1 MNRNRSTTKNGK
13 VYNNNNEVAILV
25 TNNWG
30 WGWSSEVDPDSMCK
44 FLYYPPLIN
53 YILDGGN
60 TVDLLKS
67 GKLSDSGQ
75 EIFKDIECE
84 SSLFRL
90 GLKNVVV
97 KWIPRGHIFKVS
109 EYDGLETIEYFS
121 LDEWFQ
127 NNGT

>member
-97 KWIPRGHIFKVS
+97 KWIQRGYIFKVS